1 MNYKEC
7 AEFCIANIFLFDNE
21 MYNIGLNSFQRKR
34 KWEFMDYVIYIL
46 CDCGKTTTLEI
57 EDFVEVYFDDDD
69 DKLITKQAF
78 SKQRQNID
86 PRIYKDMNY
95 AFVEMACKSPEYFPY
110 FKGRRVIL
118 IDGSKSELPNV
129 KQTREEF
136 EVPKNTRKY
145 TQPARTM
152 FSTCI
157 DLESHFVL
165 DSILAKAK
173 SSERDLL
180 KKHIESL
187 EQYIDLSKSI
197 LVIDRG
203 YFSLEMLFYLEKKGI
218 DYIFRLKDNTYID
231 ERYFMESNDEYLDI
245 KLTSNRIQNIK
256 DEKIKKEAKEMK
268 YLRRR
273 FVNHKLKTSKKKITN
288 ETLLTNLPPEL
299 ASPEDLKNLYNDRW
313 EIELNYE
320 KIKNKL
326 HIENYSGRT
335 ELTICQNFYSQMYIF
350 NLFLALK
357 NEIEEQL
364 EDENKK
370 LREEKNKEKRANSNI
385 LMGRLK
391 KKIIKLIVAS
401 KKSREMML
409 DKMIKRSKKNTID
422 HKFDREST
430 PRNKTKFTGKNKSN
444 IRPNGT

>member
-7 AEFCIANIFLFDNE
+7 AEFCISNIFLFDNE

-46 CDCGKTTTLEI
+46 CDCGKTTTLQI
-57 EDFVEVYFDDDD
+57 EDFVEDYFNNNEE
-69 DKLITKQAF
+69 KLITKQAF
-78 SKQRQNID
+78 SKQRQNIN
-86 PRIYKDMNY
+86 PMIYKDMNY
-95 AFVEMACKSPEYFPY
+95 AFVEMACKSSEYTSY

-118 IDGSKSELPNV
+118 VDGSKSELPNV

-145 TQPARTM
+145 RQPARTM
-152 FSTCI
+152 FSTCV
-157 DLESHFVL
+157 DLETHFVL
-165 DSILAKAK
+165 DSILAKAG

-180 KKHIESL
+180 KQHIESL
-187 EQYIDLSKSI
+187 EKYIDLSNTI
-197 LVIDRG
+197 LIIDRG
-203 YFSLEMLFYLEKKGI
+203 YFSLDMLLYLENKGI
-218 DYIFRLKDNTYID
+218 DYIFRLKSNTYID
-231 ERYFMESNDEYLDI
+231 ERYHMDSDDEYLDI
-245 KLTSNRIQNIK
+245 KLNSNRIQNIK
-256 DEKIKKEAKEMK
+256 DKKIKKQAKEMK
-268 YLRRR
+268 ILHRR
-273 FVNHKLKTSKKKITN
+273 FVNHKLRTSKKKITD
-288 ETLLTNLPPEL
+288 ETLLTNLPSDV
-299 ASPEDLKNLYNDRW
+299 ASYDDLKYLYNDRW

-335 ELTICQNFYSQMYIF
+335 ELTICQDFYSQMYVF
-350 NLFLALK
+350 NIFLALK

-364 EDENKK
+364 EEENKK
-370 LREEKNKEKRANSNI
+370 LRKEKNKEKRANSNI

-391 KKIIKLIVAS
+391 KRIIELILAS
-401 KKSREMML
+401 KKQREIIL
-409 DKMIKRSKKNTID
+409 DKMISRSKKNTID

-430 PRNKTKFTGKNKSN
+430 NRNKTRFTGKNRSN